1 MFERKCEVR
10 RIQPDISGLTSETLK
25 EWNREAWTTQLA
37 PMMKAAPEYE
47 SVWADWVRTCAL
59 LRER

>member
-10 RIQPDISGLTSETLK
+10 RIQPEVSRLTSEALK
-25 EWNREAWTTQLA
+25 EWNREAWKTQLA

-47 SVWADWVRTCAL
+47 RVWADWVRTWAT